1 MGKSLQFDEQAR
13 RAMERGVNILA
24 DTVKVTLGPKGRNVV
39 IAKSFGAPII
49 TNDGVT
55 IAKEIELTDP
65 AENMGA
71 QLVKE
76 VATKTND
83 VAGDGTTTATVLAQA
98 MVKEGLRNLAAGA
111 QPMDIKQGIEAAVA
125 AVSEKLREQAT
136 PVNGKPQIADVATIS
151 AQDRAIGELIAEAMD
166 RVGKDGVIT
175 VEEASTTGLD
185 LEFTEGMQ
193 FDKGYISPYFVTDQ
207 DRMEAILEDAYVLI
221 SANKI
226 SALADLLPLL
236 EKVAQTS
243 KPLLII
249 AEDIEGEAL
258 STLVVNRMRGVF
270 ASAAV
275 KAPGFGDRR
284 KATLQDIAILT
295 GGQVISSEL
304 GMKLDGVTIED
315 LGKARRI
322 VVSKDATTIVDGAG
336 DKAAVAARV
345 SELRKE
351 IENSDSSWDKEKL
364 QERLAKLAGGVC
376 VIKVGAHTEVE
387 LNEKKHRLE
396 DAISATRAAVE
407 EGIVVGGG
415 AALVHAADALEGDLG
430 FTGDKAVGVRLV
442 RKACDEPLRWIAENA
457 GLEGYVVV
465 AKVRAMKHNEGFN
478 AATDVYGD
486 LAADG
491 VIDPVKVT
499 RSALANAAS
508 IAAMF
513 ITTEAVVYEKP
524 AEQAAADAAGGH
536 GHSHGPGGHSH

>member
-1 MGKSLQFDEQAR
+1 MGKSLQFDEAAR

-39 IAKSFGAPII
+39 IAKSYGAPTI

-55 IAKEIELTDP
+55 IAKEIELSDP

-71 QLVKE
+71 QLVKQ
-76 VATKTND
+76 VAEKTND

-111 QPMDIKQGIEAAVA
+111 QPMELKYGIEQAVNA
-125 AVSEKLREQAT
+125 ITEALRKNSTAVS
-136 PVNGKPQIADVATIS
+136 GKSQIADVATIS
-151 AQDRAIGELIAEAMD
+151 AQDKAIGDLIAEAMD
-166 RVGKDGVIT
+166 KVGKDGVIT
-175 VEEASTTGLD
+175 VEESSTTGLE

-193 FDKGYISPYFVTDQ
+193 FDKGYISPYFVTDA
-207 DRMEAILEDAYVLI
+207 DRMETILEDAYILI
-221 SANKI
+221 SGQKI
-226 SALADLLPLL
+226 SALSEILPVL
-236 EKVAQTS
+236 EKVAQAS

-249 AEDIEGEAL
+249 AEDVEGEAL
-258 STLVVNRMRGVF
+258 STLVVNRMRGTF

-284 KATLQDIAILT
+284 KSMLQDIAILT
-295 GGQVISSEL
+295 GGQVISAEVGL
-304 GMKLDGVTIED
+304 KLEQIDISL
-315 LGKARRI
+315 LGKARR
-322 VVSKDATTIVDGAG
+322 VVISKDATTIVDGAG
-336 DKAAVAARV
+336 NKNDVAARV
-345 SELRKE
+345 TEIRRE
-351 IENSDSSWDKEKL
+351 IENTDSDWDREKL
-364 QERLAKLAGGVC
+364 QERVAKLAGGVC

-387 LNEKKHRLE
+387 LKEKKHRLE

-415 AALVHAADALEGDLG
+415 AALVHAAAALDNDLG
-430 FTGDKAVGVRLV
+430 FEGDRAVGVRLV

-457 GLEGYVVV
+457 GQEGYVVV
-465 AKVRAMKHNEGFN
+465 SKVRAMKPNEGFN
-478 AATDVYGD
+478 AYSEQYTDLVKE
-486 LAADG
+486 G

-513 ITTEAVVYEKP
+513 ITTEALVFETPEEKK
-524 AEQAAADAAGGH
+524 EEAAGH
-536 GHSHGPGGHSH
+536 GHSHGAGGHSH